1 MKGSPVRFR
10 ASALHKEPRLQRV
23 SSGCVSLI
31 YSNASV
37 YQLVMRGLYGRHHRE
52 RLRAVAEQV
61 PAGASVLEL
70 CCGPGSLY
78 LRHLRARVG
87 SYVGLDANPGF
98 VAGLQAR
105 GVDARLIDLIDG
117 TQLLPR
123 ADVAIMQASLYHF
136 LPDADAIVQRMLGVA
151 ERCVIISE
159 PVRNLSSSTLPLIGT
174 IARRATDPG
183 VGDPADR
190 FTETTLDQLMAAY
203 DVRAAFLA
211 PGGRDKV
218 YVLGASG

>member
-1 MKGSPVRFR
+1 M
-10 ASALHKEPRLQRV
+10 V
-23 SSGCVSLI
+23 SSGGVSLV
-31 YSNASV
+31 YRNASI
-37 YQLVMRGLYGRHHRE
+37 YELAMRGLYGRHHGE

-61 PAGASVLEL
+61 PAGATVLEL

-87 SYVGLDANPGF
+87 SYVGCDANPGF

-105 GVDARLIDLIDG
+105 GVDARLIDLVDPD
-117 TQLLPR
+117 QPLPR
-123 ADVAIMQASLYHF
+123 ADVAIMQASMYHF
-136 LPDADAIVQRMLGVA
+136 LPDANAIVRRMLGVA
-151 ERCVIISE
+151 ELCVIISE

-174 IARRATDPG
+174 IGRRATNPG
-183 VGDPADR
+183 VGGHADR

-203 DVRAAFLA
+203 DVRAAFLT

-218 YVLGASG
+218 YVLGTSG

>member
-1 MKGSPVRFR
+1 
-10 ASALHKEPRLQRV
+10 
-23 SSGCVSLI
+23 VSLI
-31 YSNASV
+31 YRRASI
-37 YQLVMRGLYGRHHRE
+37 YELAMRALYGRHHRE

-105 GVDARLIDLIDG
+105 GVDARLIDLVDG
-117 TQLLPR
+117 DQALPR

-136 LPDADAIVQRMLGVA
+136 LPSADGIVQRMLGA
-151 ERCVIISE
+151 ADRCVIISE

-174 IARRATDPG
+174 IGRRATDPG
-183 VGDPADR
+183 VGGHAHR
-190 FTETTLDQLMAAY
+190 FTETTLDQLMAAF
-203 DVRAAFLA
+203 DVRAAFLT

>member
-1 MKGSPVRFR
+1 VSPGR
-10 ASALHKEPRLQRV
+10 P
-23 SSGCVSLI
+23 SLI
-31 YSNASV
+31 YRNASV
-37 YQLVMRGLYGRHHRE
+37 YEVVMRALYGRHHEGGRS
-52 RLRAVAEQV
+52 VAEQV
-61 PAGASVLEL
+61 PAGATVLEL

-78 LRHLRARVG
+78 LRHLSARVD

-105 GVDARLIDLIDG
+105 GVDARLSDLTDG
-117 TQLLPR
+117 AQLLPR

-136 LPDADAIVQRMLGVA
+136 LLDADQMVQRMLGA
-151 ERCVIISE
+151 AKRSVIISE

-174 IARRATDPG
+174 IGRRAADPG
-183 VGDPADR
+183 VGGHGDR
-190 FTETTLDQLMAAY
+190 FTETMLDQLMAAY

-218 YVLGASG
+218 YVLGVSG

>member
-1 MKGSPVRFR
+1 M
-10 ASALHKEPRLQRV
+10 
-23 SSGCVSLI
+23 SSGRVSLI
-31 YSNASV
+31 YRSASV
-37 YQLVMRGLYGRHHRE
+37 YKLVMGALYGRHHNG

-61 PAGASVLEL
+61 PDGATVLEL

-98 VAGLQAR
+98 VAALQAR
-105 GVDARLIDLIDG
+105 GVDARLIDLTDG
-117 TQLLPR
+117 AQLLPH

-136 LPDADAIVQRMLGVA
+136 LPDADEILQRMLSA
-151 ERCVIISE
+151 AQRYVIISE

-174 IARRATDPG
+174 IGRRAADPG
-183 VGDPADR
+183 VGGHADR
-190 FTETTLDQLMAAY
+190 FTEMTLDQLMAAY

>member
-1 MKGSPVRFR
+1 M
-10 ASALHKEPRLQRV
+10 

-31 YSNASV
+31 YRNASV
-37 YQLVMRGLYGRHHRE
+37 YELVMCALYGRHHRE

-61 PAGASVLEL
+61 PAGATVLEL

-98 VAGLQAR
+98 IAGLRAQ
-105 GVDARLIDLIDG
+105 GIDARLIDLSDG
-117 TQLLPR
+117 AQLLPS

-136 LPDADAIVQRMLGVA
+136 LPDADVILRRMLGAA
-151 ERCVIISE
+151 EQCVIISE
-159 PVRNLSSSTLPLIGT
+159 PVRNLSSSTMPLIGT
-174 IARRATDPG
+174 IGRRAADPG
-183 VGDPADR
+183 VGGHADR
-190 FTETTLDQLMAAY
+190 FTETTLDQLMASY
-203 DVRAAFLA
+203 DVRATFLA

-218 YVLGASG
+218 YVLGASR

>member
-1 MKGSPVRFR
+1 VP
-10 ASALHKEPRLQRV
+10 
-23 SSGCVSLI
+23 SGRVSLI
-31 YSNASV
+31 YRHAWV
-37 YQLVMRGLYGRHHRE
+37 YELLMRALYGRHHGE

-61 PAGASVLEL
+61 PAGAAVLEL

-78 LRHLRARVG
+78 LTHLRGRVG

-105 GVDARLIDLIDG
+105 GVDARLIDLTDG
-117 TQLLPR
+117 VQLLPR

-136 LPDADAIVQRMLGVA
+136 LPDADEILQRMLGAA

-159 PVRNLSSSTLPLIGT
+159 PVRNLSSSAVPLMGT
-174 IARRATDPG
+174 IGRRAADPG
-183 VGDPADR
+183 VGGHADR
-190 FTETTLDQLMAAY
+190 FTETTLDQLMVAY

>member
-1 MKGSPVRFR
+1 VLSGS
-10 ASALHKEPRLQRV
+10 
-23 SSGCVSLI
+23 VSLI
-31 YSNASV
+31 YRSASV
-37 YQLVMRGLYGRHHRE
+37 YELVMRALYGRHHRE

-61 PAGASVLEL
+61 PAGATVLEL

-78 LRHLRARVG
+78 LRHLRARVS
-87 SYVGLDANPGF
+87 SYVGLDANPKF

-117 TQLLPR
+117 VQLLPR

-136 LPDADAIVQRMLGVA
+136 LPDPDTIVRRMLDVA

-159 PVRNLSSSTLPLIGT
+159 PIRNLSSSTLPLIGT
-174 IARRATDPG
+174 IGRCATDPG
-183 VGDPADR
+183 VGGHTDR
-190 FTETTLDQLMAAY
+190 FTEKTLDQLMAAY
-203 DVRAAFLA
+203 DVQAAFLA